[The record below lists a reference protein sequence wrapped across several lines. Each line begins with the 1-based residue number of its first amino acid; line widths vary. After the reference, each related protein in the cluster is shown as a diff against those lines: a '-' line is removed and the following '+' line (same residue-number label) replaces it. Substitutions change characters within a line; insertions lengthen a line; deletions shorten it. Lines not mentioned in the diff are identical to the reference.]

1 VTATG
6 VSCVIPVYNG
16 ARYIAEAIQ
25 SVLDQTTPPA
35 EIVVVDD
42 GSSDGAEREVSR
54 LAAAVVYVSQ
64 AHAGVAAA
72 RNHGVQRTSGSF
84 LCFLDADDRL
94 HRERLQLQLE
104 AFARQPQLELC
115 DAHSAYFWSEELTAE
130 DRQHDPRFP
139 NPFWKETRP
148 GHIGTWLVR
157 RAVFDR
163 VGPFDPTLRFS
174 EDTDWLLRFRD
185 GGGLGATLP
194 QVLSYRR
201 LHRDNATAGSRREQ
215 VRALA
220 QTLKRSRDRRRG
232 AAYGG

>member
-1 VTATG
+1 MTAAS
-6 VSCVIPVYNG
+6 VSCVIPVHNG

-25 SVLDQTTPPA
+25 SVVDQTTPPG

-42 GSSDGAEREVSR
+42 GSSDETEREVAR
-54 LAAAVVYVSQ
+54 FGAAVVYVPQ
-64 AHAGVAAA
+64 AHAGVASA
-72 RNHGVQRTSGSF
+72 RNHGVGHARGSL

-94 HRERLQLQLE
+94 HRQRLSLQVE
-104 AFARQPQLELC
+104 ALARQPHVELC

-130 DRQHDPRFP
+130 ERKEDDRYR

-148 GHIGTWLVR
+148 GHISTWLVT
-157 RAVFDR
+157 RAAFER
-163 VGPFDPTLRFS
+163 VGPFDPALHFS

-185 GGGLGATLP
+185 GGGIGTTLP

-201 LHRDNATAGSRREQ
+201 LHRRNVTAGSRREQ

-220 QTLKRSRDRRRG
+220 QTLKQSRDRRRG
-232 AAYGG
+232 AASRG

>member
-1 VTATG
+1 MTPVR

-16 ARYIAEAIQ
+16 ARYVADAIQ
-25 SVLDQTTPPA
+25 SVVEQTVPPA

-42 GSSDGAEREVSR
+42 GSSDGTEREVAR
-54 LAAAVVYVSQ
+54 FGAAVVYVPQ

-72 RNHGVQRTSGSF
+72 RNHGVRRACGSLF
-84 LCFLDADDRL
+84 CFLDADDRL
-94 HRERLQLQLE
+94 HRDRLSLQLE
-104 AFARQPQLELC
+104 ALARQPHVELC

-130 DRQHDPRFP
+130 ERKKDDRYR

-148 GHIGTWLVR
+148 GHISTWLVT
-157 RAVFDR
+157 RAAFER
-163 VGPFDPTLRFS
+163 VGPFDPALHFS

-185 GGGLGATLP
+185 GGGIGATLP

-201 LHRDNATAGSRREQ
+201 LHRHNVTAGNRREQ

-220 QTLKRSRDRRRG
+220 ETLKHSRDRRRG
-232 AAYGG
+232 TASRD